1 MRTLHN
7 DGDEMFQTLL
17 NRISAHPGLWGFLR
31 RVVEDGFDAEKD
43 VIRRE
48 LDPWRDRGKRQFLDF
63 GCGTGEFS
71 ICFPPESYTG
81 VDIARHYIHYAA
93 HRRPGRYAVMSG
105 AGLGFAS
112 GSFDGAL
119 VLGVFH
125 HLPDDLVRTTL
136 ADLHR
141 VLRPG
146 AALLVMEDI
155 PSPRPWNVPGHLMHW
170 LDRGDYIRQDDA
182 YRALMQP
189 YFALRRSYHIKS
201 GICDLAVYVLDRL
214 DQSEAIESEAPAFRC
229 RGE

>member
-1 MRTLHN
+1 
-7 DGDEMFQTLL
+7 MFQTLL

-81 VDIARHYIHYAA
+81 VDIAWHYIHYAA

-125 HLPDDLVRTTL
+125 HLPDDLVRTAL

-141 VLRPG
+141 VLRSG
-146 AALLVMEDI
+146 ATLLVMEDI
-155 PSPRPWNVPGHLMHW
+155 PSPRPWNVLGHLMHR
-170 LDRGDYIRQDDA
+170 LDRGDYIRHDDA

-189 YFALRRSYHIKS
+189 YFSLCRRYHIKS
-201 GICDLAVYVLDRL
+201 GICDLAVYVLERV
-214 DQSEAIESEAPAFRC
+214 DQREAVETEVSVPGRA
-229 RGE
+229 GE